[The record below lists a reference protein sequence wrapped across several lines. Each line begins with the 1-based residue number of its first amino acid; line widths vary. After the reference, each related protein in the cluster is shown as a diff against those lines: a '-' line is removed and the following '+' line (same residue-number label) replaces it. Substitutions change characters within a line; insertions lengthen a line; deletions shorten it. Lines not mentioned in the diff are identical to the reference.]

1 MVRRINPK
9 NYSGGIPAGATP
21 SLCQSLSALAFAPA
35 GGRVTSAVGTALV
48 QRGHEVIPVEKGTV
62 VASGDRMN
70 TARDG
75 TLQWWMEDDS
85 VAAMSALSEV
95 QIRQF
100 EPDAGKAVYSLKD
113 GGLRIISGTVHPT
126 VLTPQA
132 TVTALGTDF
141 VSFVCSAACAARS
154 GSADSEGLY
163 VSVNV
168 GKVRV
173 QSPAGNIDASA
184 GQTVFLPTQGAP
196 GLLSS
201 LPAFLLTAMAEMQI
215 DMGALSIDG
224 GADVIVQPIPPGEQP
239 GSPS

>member
-1 MVRRINPK
+1 MNHRK
-9 NYSGGIPAGATP
+9 SLPAVVGSVLIA
-21 SLCQSLSALAFAPA
+21 CGMSALAFAPA
-35 GGRVTSAVGTALV
+35 GGRVTSVVGTALV
-48 QRGHEVIPVEKGTV
+48 QRGQEAIPVEKGTV
-62 VASGDRMN
+62 VASGDRIK
-70 TARDG
+70 TAKG
-75 TLQWWMEDDS
+75 GALQWWMEDDS
-85 VAAMSALSEV
+85 VAAMSSLSEI

-154 GSADSEGLY
+154 GSSDSEGLY

-173 QSPAGNIDASA
+173 QSPAGNINIDASA
-184 GQTVFLPTQGAP
+184 GQAVFLPTRGAP

-201 LPAFLLTAMAEMQI
+201 LPGFLLTAMAEMQI
-215 DMGALSIDG
+215 DAGALSIDG
-224 GADVIVQPIPPGEQP
+224 GADVIVQPIPPAEQP